1 MRVVRCDTCKEVA
14 ELNEFGLPPAGW
26 YTITIQLPTFTK
38 PIECCG
44 LICAIAALKQ
54 KVGS

>member
-1 MRVVRCDTCKEVA
+1 VRVIRCDSCKEVA

-26 YTITIQLPTFTK
+26 YTITVQLPTFTK

-44 LICAIAALKQ
+44 KICAIAALRKDT
-54 KVGS
+54 